1 MKAGDIAPDFELADD
16 DRPRRSLSGLL
27 ADGPVVL
34 FFYPLASSGGCTQE
48 SCHFRDL
55 ASEFAA
61 VGAQRVGISADSVE
75 KQHTFSDRATPST
88 TPCSPTRTAPSPSSS
103 APSVRGC
110 RPLPVKRKT
119 FVIDTDRTVLEV
131 IGSEMKF
138 DLHADD
144 ALKTLR
150 ERQRRLIGQP
160 LPPVASRRLEGR
172 RVTSRGPPARA
183 AAAGT
188 PRCGARTRRSPARCD
203 IDFSVSSLP
212 VTRLS
217 R

>member
-1 MKAGDIAPDFELADD
+1 MKAGDTAPDFELADD
-16 DRPRRSLSGLL
+16 TGTRRTLSALL

-61 VGAQRVGISADSVE
+61 VGARRVGISADSVE
-75 KQHTFSDRATPST
+75 RQHTFS
-88 TPCSPTRTAPSPSSS
+88 TANSFDYPLLSDPDGAVAKQFGAKRSWLP
-103 APSVRGC
+103 A
-110 RPLPVKRKT
+110 LPVKRKT

-144 ALKTLR
+144 ALTTLR
-150 ERQRRLIGQP
+150 ERQ
-160 LPPVASRRLEGR
+160 
-172 RVTSRGPPARA
+172 
-183 AAAGT
+183 
-188 PRCGARTRRSPARCD
+188 GA
-203 IDFSVSSLP
+203 
-212 VTRLS
+212 
-217 R
+217 

>member
-16 DRPRRSLSGLL
+16 TGTRRTLSALL

-75 KQHTFSDRATPST
+75 KQHTFSST
-88 TPCSPTRTAPSPSSS
+88 HSFDYPLLSDPDGAVAKQFGAKRSWLPA
-103 APSVRGC
+103 
-110 RPLPVKRKT
+110 LPVKRKT

-150 ERQRRLIGQP
+150 ERQ
-160 LPPVASRRLEGR
+160 
-172 RVTSRGPPARA
+172 
-183 AAAGT
+183 
-188 PRCGARTRRSPARCD
+188 GA
-203 IDFSVSSLP
+203 
-212 VTRLS
+212 
-217 R
+217 

>member
-1 MKAGDIAPDFELADD
+1 MKAGDTAPDFELADD
-16 DRPRRSLSGLL
+16 TGSRRTLSGLL

-34 FFYPLASSGGCTQE
+34 FFYPLASSDGCTQE

-75 KQHTFSDRATPST
+75 RQHTFST
-88 TPCSPTRTAPSPSSS
+88 THSFDYPLLSDPGGAVAKQFGAKRSWLPA
-103 APSVRGC
+103 
-110 RPLPVKRKT
+110 LPVKRKT

-150 ERQRRLIGQP
+150 ERQ
-160 LPPVASRRLEGR
+160 
-172 RVTSRGPPARA
+172 
-183 AAAGT
+183 
-188 PRCGARTRRSPARCD
+188 GA
-203 IDFSVSSLP
+203 
-212 VTRLS
+212 
-217 R
+217 

>member
-16 DRPRRSLSGLL
+16 TGTRRTLSALL

-55 ASEFAA
+55 ASEFAG

-75 KQHTFSDRATPST
+75 KQHMFSIAHSFDYPLLSDPDGAVAAQFGAKRSWLPM
-88 TPCSPTRTAPSPSSS
+88 
-103 APSVRGC
+103 
-110 RPLPVKRKT
+110 LPVKRRT
-119 FVIDTDRTVLEV
+119 FVIDTDRRVLEV

-144 ALKTLR
+144 ALKVLR
-150 ERQRRLIGQP
+150 ERQ
-160 LPPVASRRLEGR
+160 
-172 RVTSRGPPARA
+172 
-183 AAAGT
+183 
-188 PRCGARTRRSPARCD
+188 GA
-203 IDFSVSSLP
+203 
-212 VTRLS
+212 
-217 R
+217 